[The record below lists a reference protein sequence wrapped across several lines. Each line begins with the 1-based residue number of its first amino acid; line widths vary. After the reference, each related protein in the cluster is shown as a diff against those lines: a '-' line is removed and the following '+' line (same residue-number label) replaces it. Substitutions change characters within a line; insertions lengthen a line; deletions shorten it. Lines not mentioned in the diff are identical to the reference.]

1 MWLFIEPIDVW
12 LFRDGK
18 PFTGGEDRLAHSLFP
33 PAPFTLQ
40 GSIRAKILAESGVD
54 VEDYAKGANCSQS
67 LTRQV
72 AEEIGFPSAG
82 YGKLRLRGPFLAKR
96 QGGRAEF
103 YFPVPA
109 DLRQLKLAD
118 SHSKTVVL
126 APGQCLPFI
135 TSITGASQSSK
146 FCLLWARDIYP
157 VKQPRGWLSQQAME
171 KYLDMQHENLE
182 VIADSNL
189 FEFESR
195 FGISVDSSRKGAEE
209 GMLYQAEFVRLKP
222 DVGLLVSVDGVSSLP
237 SQGILALGGERR
249 AAKYEKVDVGRDF
262 RQIDNAT
269 QHQAVA
275 EGRFKLVLTT
285 PAYFQ
290 NGWLPSSFERFFS
303 GGSVE
308 LVAAAIPEPINIGG
322 AKVDIESQRRGAF
335 HKPMYRFVP
344 AGAVYFFES
353 KDKVT
358 VTGEPF
364 TESPSDEDLSKIGF
378 GQFLI
383 GRWDY
388 V

>member
-18 PFTGGEDRLAHSLFP
+18 PFTGGEDRVAHSLFP

-40 GSIRAKILAESGVD
+40 GSIRAKILTESGID
-54 VEDYAKGANCSQS
+54 LEDYAKGANCSKP

-72 AEEIGFPSAG
+72 GEQIGFPGAG
-82 YGKLRLRGPFLAKR
+82 YGKLQLRGPFLAR
-96 QGGRAEF
+96 RNGGRVEF

-109 DLRQLKLAD
+109 DLRQAKLAD
-118 SHSKTVVL
+118 SPSKTIVL
-126 APGQCLPFI
+126 APRQRLPFI
-135 TSITGASQSSK
+135 TSTTGMPQLSK
-146 FCLLWARDIYP
+146 FCPLWAKDIHP

-182 VIADSNL
+182 VIADSDL

-222 DVGLLVSVDGVSSLP
+222 DVGLLVSVDGVSLP

-249 AAKYEKVDVGRDF
+249 AAKYEVVNVDPDFSHVGEAARGE
-262 RQIDNAT
+262 AT
-269 QHQAVA
+269 AQ
-275 EGRFKLVLTT
+275 GRFKLVLTT
-285 PAYFQ
+285 PAYFRS
-290 NGWLPSSFERFFS
+290 GWLPFSFERFFS

-308 LVAAAIPEPINIGG
+308 LVSAAIPEPINIGG

-335 HKPMYRFVP
+335 HRPMYCFVP
-344 AGAVYFFES
+344 AGAVYFFEA